1 MCLLSRV
8 NSFHHASSLSSK
20 HSLIHV
26 CPHHQQSTTIRVT
39 ITEVCSNRIVR
50 DMSCYFADGREPF
63 VLTSSS
69 CSRWVATNM
78 KIFEKYTSS
87 GSIFSVDVDISG
99 KIMMQ
104 IEGWMKNT
112 VFILLPPV
120 SYFLL
125 ILFFYFQCKK
135 RWVQRYFNEL
145 FRK

>member
-1 MCLLSRV
+1 
-8 NSFHHASSLSSK
+8 
-20 HSLIHV
+20 
-26 CPHHQQSTTIRVT
+26 
-39 ITEVCSNRIVR
+39 
-50 DMSCYFADGREPF
+50 
-63 VLTSSS
+63 
-69 CSRWVATNM
+69 M

-120 SYFLL
+120 LYFLL

-135 RWVQRYFNEL
+135 R
-145 FRK
+145 